1 MNVDN
6 CVMADTA
13 NVALLFAVPVSRW
26 DNAVSTTLSHAEL
39 LLYRSNL
46 LGSDLTVTNFG
57 GGNTSAKLTETD
69 PLTGEQVEVLWVKGS
84 GGDIGSMK
92 LDGFS
97 TLYQDKLLGLEKHY
111 SGPDDDDKM
120 VGYLPH
126 CTFNLNARAASIDTP
141 LHSLLPFAHVD
152 HVHPDAIIALAAS
165 SGGEAATQEIW
176 GGRIGWLPWKRPGY
190 TLGVMLRDYVQAN
203 PGVEGVMLAGHGIIC
218 WANSAKACYEHTI
231 DLIADAANYLN
242 ERLAIGPAFGGQ
254 VVVPNPDRKAIAAS
268 LMPKLRGL
276 MIGARSKVAH
286 YSDDAEALEFTGSA
300 DFNRLAVIGTSC
312 PDHFLRTK
320 IAPLALDPA
329 RLNDMAYLEAQ
340 IADFCA
346 RYAAYYDRCK
356 RANSPAMRD
365 ANPIVVLVPSI
376 GRMTFAA
383 DKTTARLA
391 GEFYGN
397 AINVMRGAEAIGDY
411 IGLDE
416 QEAFDIEYWLLE
428 EAKLQ
433 RMPAPKPLV
442 GKIALVTGGAGGIG
456 AATAARLMADGAC
469 VMLVDHDA
477 AALNEVRDGFAK
489 QFGKDV
495 VRSAVCDVTDEV
507 QVQAAFDDCAR
518 EFGGLDILVANAG
531 IASSAPIEE
540 TTIDLWGRNFD
551 VLSQGYFLTARA
563 AWPLLKQMKSQ
574 SGSSVVFIGSKN
586 AVAAASGASA
596 YASAKAAANHLARC
610 LALEGAPDGIRV
622 NIVNPDAVIKGSKI
636 WDGDWRKERAA
647 NNKVDPGDELEA
659 HYRNRSMLKRDVLPE
674 DIAEAAFWLA
684 SDMSSKSTGNM
695 INVDAGNAQAF
706 VR

>member
-1 MNVDN
+1 MNIQ
-6 CVMADTA
+6 TA
-13 NVALLFAVPVSRW
+13 IATKSATPFAIPQSRW
-26 DNAVSTTLSHAEL
+26 INAEASAKSPAEL

-69 PLTGEQVEVLWVKGS
+69 PLSGEAVEVLWVKGS

-97 TLYQDKLLGLEKHY
+97 TLYQSKLLGLEAHY

-176 GGRIGWLPWKRPGY
+176 GGKIGWLGWKRPGY
-190 TLGVMLRDYVQAN
+190 TLGVQLRDYVRAN
-203 PGVEGVMLAGHGIIC
+203 PHVEGVMLAGHGIIC
-218 WANSAKACYEHTI
+218 WADTAKSCYEHTI
-231 DLIADAANYLN
+231 ELIADAAQYLN
-242 ERLAIGPAFGGQ
+242 QALDDKPAFGGE
-254 VVVPNPDRKAIAAS
+254 VVAPSPDRAAIASAV
-268 LMPKLRGL
+268 MPKIRGL
-276 MIGARSKVAH
+276 MTGTRSKVGH

-300 DFNRLAVIGTSC
+300 DFKRLAAIGTSC

-320 IAPLALDPA
+320 IAPLTLDPS
-329 RLNDMAYLEAQ
+329 RLDDIAYLESE
-340 IADFCA
+340 IASFRDL
-346 RYAAYYDRCK
+346 YAAYYERCK
-356 RANSPAMRD
+356 RHNSPAMRD
-365 ANPIVVLVPSI
+365 ANPIVVLIPGV
-376 GRMTFAA
+376 GRITFAA

-442 GKIALVTGGAGGIG
+442 GKVALVTGGAGGIG
-456 AATAARLMADGAC
+456 AATAARLMTDGAC
-469 VMLVDHDA
+469 VMLVDRDA
-477 AALNEVRDGFAK
+477 ASLDEVRTGFAK

-495 VRSAVCDVTDEV
+495 VRSAVCDVTDER

-540 TTIDLWGRNFD
+540 TTVELWRKNYD
-551 VLSQGYFLTARA
+551 VLAEGYFLTARA
-563 AWPLLKQMKSQ
+563 AFSLMKAMKDQGGASI
-574 SGSSVVFIGSKN
+574 VFIGSKN
-586 AVAAASGASA
+586 GIAAATNASA
-596 YASAKAAANHLARC
+596 YASAKAASLHLARC
-610 LALEGAPDGIRV
+610 LALEGAPFGIRV
-622 NIVNPDAVIKGSKI
+622 NTVNPDAVIKGSKI
-636 WDGDWRKERAA
+636 WDGDWRKERAGA
-647 NNKVDPGDELEA
+647 HGIDAGKELEE
-659 HYRNRSMLKRDVLPE
+659 HYRSRSMLKRDVLPS
-674 DIAEAAFWLA
+674 DIAEAVYFLA
-684 SDMSSKSTGNM
+684 SEMSAKSTGNM